1 MLRLLTATLVMTN
14 ALAFAPT
21 PGKTS
26 TGTSK
31 NIATSLPL
39 DIPAA
44 NTLIQLDSRDQWIQ
58 NLDYQGFA
66 NEVSALGKELQ
77 KNAGQAD
84 VDHLK
89 KIVGWR
95 NIAAILG
102 VATMWLPPN
111 PM

>member
-1 MLRLLTATLVMTN
+1 MTN